1 MFARNDLSRPGGTAR
16 DARVPVLAAA
26 AVFLAS
32 YLTWR
37 LMPDILL
44 TISDVLVMLSLAVV
58 VMERRAAATPFGALT
73 PLWFAAFGMLAG
85 GLLIGSVAGQ
95 DPLRWLI
102 VAGQYAFAWL
112 VLPVVLNSF
121 NSRALITLGK
131 ALVAG
136 VTIMEAIG
144 IGVYFGYAGSF
155 WDARNF
161 WGVSFLTGTH
171 RLGAFTADA
180 NWNGAAIAMAFPML
194 WYLMFKGAVGRGLG
208 VLACM
213 ILAVGLALTASFTAF
228 SSAAIAFAIF
238 APVAG
243 LRPSPKMIV
252 AGLLLALAV
261 VEMDVQLPETFKA
274 RVGRALES
282 GDITEAGT
290 FVGRAEL
297 IRDAWQ
303 LSEAHILVGVGAD
316 QYRVVSTLKAPV
328 HNTYLLLLV
337 EGGHVRKQEATDI
350 FDTISGTMGLTGV
363 VDTMLIVGR
372 VGDTTQLAGQGRDL
386 EPFERVVTRDKLTGG
401 WVIGGD
407 AGEAAS
413 TSERQMILD
422 VLQVEPAPM
431 TPTEIASAIGKK
443 QTNVSHQLRGL
454 LREGKVEKTGKGRW
468 AITTFTPFTDTGQR
482 E

>member
-1 MFARNDLSRPGGTAR
+1 MFARNDLSRSGGTAR
-16 DARVPVLAAA
+16 DARVPVLTAA

-37 LMPDILL
+37 PMPDILL
-44 TISDVLVMLSLAVV
+44 TISDVLIMLSLAVV

-121 NSRALITLGK
+121 GSRALLTLGK

-194 WYLMFKGAVGRGLG
+194 WFLMFKGAVGRGVGG
-208 VLACM
+208 VACI

-243 LRPSPKMIV
+243 LRPSPKMIM

-337 EGGHVRKQEATDI
+337 EGGLV
-350 FDTISGTMGLTGV
+350 SLLGWLGMMG
-363 VDTMLIVGR
+363 
-372 VGDTTQLAGQGRDL
+372 
-386 EPFERVVTRDKLTGG
+386 
-401 WVIGGD
+401 
-407 AGEAAS
+407 
-413 TSERQMILD
+413 
-422 VLQVEPAPM
+422 VL
-431 TPTEIASAIGKK
+431 IASAVAALRHDRAAASLALSTLAVFLVFSAASPHMYARFWVIPVFLSLAVASASRGSF
-443 QTNVSHQLRGL
+443 VPGSHA
-454 LREGKVEKTGKGRW
+454 GRPG
-468 AITTFTPFTDTGQR
+468 AALPAA
-482 E
+482 